1 MSRRFSIPGRLILR
15 QRARGFAGLEK
26 WFVVSICGVWHAGQG
41 VSDTVRVFGTEDR
54 EVAGPVIAPASRIF
68 EYVVFQAK
76 DILKLEFVK
85 AEPES
90 VSAYLPGMSSPLR
103 TFFCLCADS

>member
-1 MSRRFSIPGRLILR
+1 MVCSPTI
-15 QRARGFAGLEK
+15 RAAVCIDALYA
-26 WFVVSICGVWHAGQG
+26 CNA
-41 VSDTVRVFGTEDR
+41 VRVFGTEDR
-54 EVAGPVIAPASRIF
+54 EVPGAPIPAAARIF

-90 VSAYLPGMSSPLR
+90 VRAVGRFGEPSQY
-103 TFFCLCADS
+103 